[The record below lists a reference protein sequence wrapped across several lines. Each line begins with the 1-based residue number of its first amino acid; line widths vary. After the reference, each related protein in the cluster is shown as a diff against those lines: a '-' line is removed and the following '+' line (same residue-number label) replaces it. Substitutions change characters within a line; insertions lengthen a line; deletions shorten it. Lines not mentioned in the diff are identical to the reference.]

1 MADTTRAGRGPAV
14 EPPTHEESADSRPET
29 ELQRWDRNFTELL
42 QELRVAQTGVQILFG
57 FLLTVPFSN
66 RFGQATTLQTVVYS
80 TTLLGCAITTALLIA
95 PVSQH
100 RRVFRRGLKA
110 ELVEH
115 ADRLAQAGLF
125 SLMLTLSGAVF
136 LVLDVVAG
144 LAAAAPLAAGVAT
157 VYYLLWY
164 RPVLFTGRH
173 SDDFPEAVIAGD
185 KGSAGDKGE
194 AADDDSRHPNQAH
207 QPQAA
212 HLKAAHPKAAHPKER
227 NRP

>member
-80 TTLLGCAITTALLIA
+80 ITLLGCAITTALLIA

-100 RRVFRRGLKA
+100 RRVFRQGLKA

-164 RPVLFTGRH
+164 RPALFAGRH
-173 SDDFPEAVIAGD
+173 SDDFPEAV
-185 KGSAGDKGE
+185 SAGDKGR
-194 AADDDSRHPNQAH
+194 AADDYSRHPNQAQ
-207 QPQAA
+207 QPQ
-212 HLKAAHPKAAHPKER
+212 AAHPKAAHPKER